1 MGDAA
6 RSIRLEVRLAPE
18 EKELVERA
26 TALGG
31 SSAAG
36 FVRSVVLA
44 AAREA
49 VEKRE
54 AIELTAEGS
63 RVFVEALVEPPEPD
77 ENLRALLARRA
88 GGTGAQAP

>member
-26 TALGG
+26 AALGG
-31 SSAAG
+31 NSAAD

-49 VEKRE
+49 VGEGKV
-54 AIELTAEGS
+54 IELTAEGS
-63 RVFVEALVEPPEPD
+63 RLFVEALVEPPEPNG
-77 ENLRALLARRA
+77 NLRALLARRS
-88 GGTGAQAP
+88 GGT